1 MFGCSRQPGLII
13 LQPSMVLFQMVWLSK
28 DLVLVLDLRTIIMN
42 ISSWTLD
49 SICLEVE
56 IVDFFTYND
65 VQLGIC

>member
-13 LQPSMVLFQMVWLSK
+13 LQPSMVLFQTVWLSK